1 MFMGFNLNLQE
12 QFFEAEKGLEEYV
25 EIWKNNF
32 KSNEEKWKKNLKE
45 YILNETIDG
54 IKLQGDWFPEINAD
68 IFISHSH
75 QDERLAQALAG
86 WLYDVFGIKSFIDS
100 DRWGYIDEL
109 LEQLNDEYSDKDEVM
124 GYRIYS
130 YEKSNR
136 VSQNVNTMLTI
147 ALHKMID
154 KTEAILLLNTDNSVK
169 GMKGE
174 KGITYSPWIY
184 SEMVCSNIIRKKS
197 LLAYR
202 DYKINTVFHEDEMKK
217 TNMAF
222 LGIEISYTMPIAHL
236 ESINEKKLSQWK
248 KGYEELK
255 YENLAT
261 HKIAED
267 KIAKNRILYGWYEE
281 IDGYLDKE
289 YPLDI
294 LYRLLKPNLV
304 EESRRIVKDIPQN
317 IIKQICEK
325 EFDSNISREEKDK
338 WEKEKMEQQHILKEI
353 YEKRIF
359 CIHCERREPCS
370 KYELFRE

>member
-1 MFMGFNLNLQE
+1 MFMGLNLTLQE
-12 QFFEAEKGLEEYV
+12 QFFGDKNGVEKYRK
-25 EIWKNNF
+25 IWKSNF
-32 KSNEEKWKKNLKE
+32 KSKEDTWKKNLKK

-54 IKLQGDWFPEINAD
+54 SKLQGDWFPEINAD

-169 GMKGE
+169 DMKGK

-184 SEMVCSNIIRKKS
+184 SEMVCSNIIRKKP

-202 DYKINTVFHEDEMKK
+202 DYKINTVFHEDEMEKID
-217 TNMAF
+217 MAC
-222 LGIEISYTMPIAHL
+222 LSMMISYTMPIAHL
-236 ESINEKKLSQWK
+236 ERIDEKNLSQWK
-248 KGYEELK
+248 KEYEELK
-255 YENLAT
+255 DEGLTRRKMA
-261 HKIAED
+261 KIKIIYGID
-267 KIAKNRILYGWYEE
+267 KELDYC
-281 IDGYLDKE
+281 LDKQ

-294 LYRLLKPNLV
+294 LYNLLKPNLV

-338 WEKEKMEQQHILKEI
+338 WEKEKIEQQHILKEI